1 VFQQIPGQNRIFMGW
16 YSQGTQVIDY
26 VEHPDG
32 TFEFIETGWFIPE
45 GADTWVSHIFDV
57 TENDDGTF
65 TYTGATGDFRL
76 TEGGRNAIDVYQVTL
91 PRPAQ
96 MASEVVSVERVE
108 GSGAIGTAIA
118 VSQDAYPSGA
128 DTALLGRVD
137 EYADNLAGGPLAAR
151 EQAPLLYTES
161 DALNA
166 DTAAELDRLGVDR
179 VIVLGGTAAISQAV
193 VDQMA
198 ADGITVER
206 IGGANRF
213 EPAALVAD
221 ELGTAT
227 GRAFVVEGDH
237 SDPARGWPDT
247 LATAAL
253 AGFDGDP
260 ILLTNRDRLPDET
273 IGALGRL
280 GVDRVTI
287 TGGTAAVSQAVEDR
301 IRTGDIATDRL
312 AGDTRFE
319 TALAVRDAQI
329 TAGMDATTLTLA
341 SGLDWPDA
349 LAAGPVS
356 AIAGTTF
363 AIIDGQGGP
372 DTLDQLLAV
381 EGLRTVRLVGDESA
395 ISVEVEQRI
404 VEAISPQEPAEDEPQ
419 TAGISTTSPGDAVL
433 LVGMLLLLAAG
444 TLRRRRV

>member
-1 VFQQIPGQNRIFMGW
+1 
-16 YSQGTQVIDY
+16 
-26 VEHPDG
+26 
-32 TFEFIETGWFIPE
+32 
-45 GADTWVSHIFDV
+45 
-57 TENDDGTF
+57 
-65 TYTGATGDFRL
+65 
-76 TEGGRNAIDVYQVTL
+76 
-91 PRPAQ
+91 
-96 MASEVVSVERVE
+96 
-108 GSGAIGTAIA
+108 
-118 VSQDAYPSGA
+118 
-128 DTALLGRVD
+128 
-137 EYADNLAGGPLAAR
+137 
-151 EQAPLLYTES
+151 
-161 DALNA
+161 
-166 DTAAELDRLGVDR
+166 
-179 VIVLGGTAAISQAV
+179 
-193 VDQMA
+193 
-198 ADGITVER
+198 
-206 IGGANRF
+206 
-213 EPAALVAD
+213 
-221 ELGTAT
+221 
-227 GRAFVVEGDH
+227 VVEGDH